1 MCRQRVVANE
11 SFGYCGSSF
20 FGIPLFYVDY
30 LFSFCSDRTEY
41 NVNQPLKLMTE
52 KQSRE
57 GVGGGGVTLGILGGG
72 VPPDSPNPDP
82 ISDQKMSIST
92 AVFRPGL

>member
-1 MCRQRVVANE
+1 
-11 SFGYCGSSF
+11 
-20 FGIPLFYVDY
+20 
-30 LFSFCSDRTEY
+30 
-41 NVNQPLKLMTE
+41 MTK

-57 GVGGGGVTLGILGGG
+57 GGGGGGGGVTRVVFGAGVTLGILGGG